1 MTSLIIANQTVADA
15 KANFSQLIRLS
26 QETPQIISNRGKA
39 VSVMVGI
46 SEYRRLVAAAN
57 KNSFKSRLTNFLAKS
72 KENLPEK
79 LIIPSRKSRK
89 PISF

>member
-15 KANFSQLIRLS
+15 KSNFSQLIRLS

-39 VSVMVGI
+39 VCVMLGI
-46 SEYRRLVAAAN
+46 SEYKRLVESAS
-57 KNSFKSRLTNFLAKS
+57 KNSFKSRLRNFLAKS
-72 KENLPEK
+72 KENFPEK
-79 LIIPSRKSRK
+79 INIPSRKSRK